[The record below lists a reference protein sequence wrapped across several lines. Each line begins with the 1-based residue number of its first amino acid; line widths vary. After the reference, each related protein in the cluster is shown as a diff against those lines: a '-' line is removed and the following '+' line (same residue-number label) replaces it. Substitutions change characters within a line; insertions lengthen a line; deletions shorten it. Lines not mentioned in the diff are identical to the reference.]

1 VLKFLPI
8 LLFAFL
14 IADESTMYLTTEGWE
29 KSDKLKDILKEL
41 KPEMDKFN
49 DKLSSLLHP
58 DKFLIK
64 NAFKIIDTTRI
75 ENSSNDS
82 LMSKITI
89 LENRYFEGLDS
100 LMIFSFYKL
109 SDSGDYYE
117 ILTTWYAI
125 EVNVDNSIELD
136 NQTQDMVWMALETA
150 TGLEKEFDP
159 DLLIFNSVD
168 FSKHKQQAGRNTSNP
183 IYMKNLIDN
192 TYIYPFSSSELKQI
206 ILDNILYNEDKQ
218 DIRLKRLRRL
228 IIEGINEELE
238 SVINTNSL
246 FIDVYHESFGFDF
259 NSINQDAGLFT
270 FNLQT
275 DNIIDSLVYNIIAVV
290 EADEDGGEIP
300 SGVFISVMTDLEKET
315 INSLKNSF
323 SNYQNRNPKLN
334 KIESYNNF
342 IDEHNILNSKDEV
355 SSSIINAYIVEI
367 GIRIFTIYVDKS
379 FTSKKQNI
387 IKNIIVSMYPEME
400 DCGKNM
406 EYIIDGC
413 IEFITTDIDSL
424 KRAKEIEKGIA
435 SLSREKI
442 YDNSLAVI
450 IGIDKYDNLSNLD
463 YAVADAEAVKD
474 MLINKFSYDEENVK
488 LLINEDAN
496 KVNIEQAISDVSLE
510 AGENDRILVF
520 FAGHGE
526 TMSLPDGGEMGYLL
540 PVDGRQENLYAS
552 AIPMNDLKDLS
563 NMSKAKHM
571 LFLIDACYGGLAAVG
586 TRGLEPAKTP
596 NYLEKITNI
605 KARQIITAGG
615 SDEKVI
621 EKPEWG
627 HSAYTMNL
635 LRALKDGLADTNGDG
650 YITAS
655 ELGLYLNE
663 KVTIDSENQQTPQS
677 RRLTS
682 HEGEFIFFIH

>member
-1 VLKFLPI
+1 MYKLLPI
-8 LLFAFL
+8 LLFAFIL
-14 IADESTMYLTTEGWE
+14 SASESDEY
-29 KSDKLKDILKEL
+29 KSQ
-41 KPEMDKFN
+41 
-49 DKLSSLLHP
+49 
-58 DKFLIK
+58 
-64 NAFKIIDTTRI
+64 
-75 ENSSNDS
+75 
-82 LMSKITI
+82 
-89 LENRYFEGLDS
+89 
-100 LMIFSFYKL
+100 
-109 SDSGDYYE
+109 
-117 ILTTWYAI
+117 
-125 EVNVDNSIELD
+125 
-136 NQTQDMVWMALETA
+136 NQEAR
-150 TGLEKEFDP
+150 
-159 DLLIFNSVD
+159 
-168 FSKHKQQAGRNTSNP
+168 RNTSNP

-192 TYIYPFSSSELKQI
+192 TYIYPFAASELKQI
-206 ILDNILYNEDKQ
+206 ILNNIVYNEDKQ
-218 DIRLKRLRRL
+218 DIRLKRLRSL

-246 FIDVYHESFGFDF
+246 FIDVYHESFGFMFD
-259 NSINQDAGLFT
+259 SINQDAGLFT
-270 FNLQT
+270 FSLQT
-275 DNIIDSLVYNIIAVV
+275 ENIIDSLVYNTISVV
-290 EADEDGGEIP
+290 EADEDGGELP

-323 SNYQNRNPKLN
+323 SNYQNRTPKLN
-334 KIESYNNF
+334 KIECYNNF

-355 SSSIINAYIVEI
+355 SSSIIDAYILEI

-387 IKNIIVSMYPEME
+387 IKNIIISMYPEME
-400 DCGKNM
+400 DCGKNL
-406 EYIIDGC
+406 EDVIDGC

-424 KRAKEIEKGIA
+424 KRAKEVEKGIA

-450 IGIDKYDNLSNLD
+450 IGIDKYENLNNLD

-474 MLINKFSYDEENVK
+474 MLINQFNYVEENVR

-496 KVNIEQAISDVSLE
+496 KDNIEQAISDVSLE

-526 TMSLPDGGEMGYLL
+526 TMPLPDGGEMGYLL

-571 LFLIDACYGGLAAVG
+571 LFLVDACYGGLAAVG
-586 TRGLEPAKTP
+586 TRGLESVKTP

-682 HEGEFIFFIH
+682 HEGEFIFFSY